1 MGYSDYI
8 KTYYKDGKKYVDIDT
23 EGLLKEIDNDP
34 SVRIGIRLPDEY
46 RINDSKF
53 IFGEYLTSPRFELS
67 HIHRFQYFSDKLYSI
82 VIEKHMDVLR
92 QRCPDTEY
100 IPIIV
105 DWFGIQAKF
114 L

>member
-46 RINDSKF
+46 RIDDSKF
-53 IFGEYLTSPRFELS
+53 IFGEYLTSPGLNYL
-67 HIHRFQYFSDKLYSI
+67 I
-82 VIEKHMDVLR
+82 
-92 QRCPDTEY
+92 Y
-100 IPIIV
+100 IDSNI
-105 DWFGIQAKF
+105 F
-114 L
+114 LTNCIPL